1 MHINELP
8 DEILH
13 CILGHATRLESS
25 QSATWTFGL
34 SHATDDP
41 STRFERLKP
50 ARYVRGQFSPDA
62 LRWDNTSS
70 IRQVCQQWHDWAL
83 GYALKTLHFQRRP
96 GNQRWAELSTQR
108 QLYDTYELIDKP
120 SGFAV
125 TRDPYR
131 NLRSAAKLLSINRPA
146 SDKIRRLWF
155 SGFFT
160 PESESL
166 IFSVLGSCRNLTS
179 ISVPW
184 TMLRHGSSQD
194 LKHLLGIAYPDD
206 VPVRSLEL
214 QGVSLPH
221 SLTDDPRVATDH
233 HPLDDPTV
241 DFGHLKRL
249 KLIGNT
255 TFMPVNDDDLAAIAR
270 TATGLEEFHVTCLS
284 TVSIRG
290 VMDIVKASQAT
301 LEVLDH
307 SPRENNG
314 FLHPDPGMPRDSEH
328 VCDILVN
335 CPRLRDLSI
344 SVPTMCSHL
353 FDNDNVRW
361 VGECQVRAL
370 GICGEHNM
378 SGGRPGSKQETS
390 TMKLHN
396 VLDRARALMEI
407 QHSRK
412 KELDIEIFFADC
424 IFDPVDRLVHGDTRV
439 AEILSNGAWPG
450 QRTSS
455 IKGPYGSTGLYGK
468 EEGDWDVFT
477 ENEYFRAVDAGWM
490 TL

>member
-8 DEILH
+8 TEILEN
-13 CILGHATRLESS
+13 ILDHATRLESR

-70 IRQVCQQWHDWAL
+70 IRQVCQQWHEWAL
-83 GYALKTLHFQRRP
+83 RHALNTLHFQRRP
-96 GNQRWAELSTQR
+96 GSQRWAELSTRR

-125 TRDPYR
+125 TRDPFHH
-131 NLRSAAKLLSINRPA
+131 LRSTAEMLAMNPLA
-146 SDKIRRLWF
+146 SDKIQRLWF

-166 IFSVLGSCRNLTS
+166 IFNVLRSCRHLTS

-184 TMLRHGSSQD
+184 TMLRHGSSHE
-194 LKHLLGIAYPDD
+194 LKHLLGIAYPGD

-221 SLTDDPRVATDH
+221 SLTDDPRIAVDH
-233 HPLDDPTV
+233 HPLNDPTL
-241 DFGHLKRL
+241 DFGHLERL
-249 KLIGNT
+249 KLFGNT

-270 TATGLEEFHVTCLS
+270 TATGLKEFHVTCLS
-284 TVSIRG
+284 TVTIKG

-314 FLHPDPGMPRDSEH
+314 FLHPDPGTLGDQQH

-344 SVPTMCSHL
+344 SVPSMCSHL
-353 FDNDNVRW
+353 FNNDNVRW
-361 VGECQVRAL
+361 EGECQVRAL
-370 GICGEHNM
+370 GICGEPD
-378 SGGRPGSKQETS
+378 SSVTRPARVQQTS
-390 TMKLHN
+390 TEKLHK

-424 IFDPVDRLVHGDTRV
+424 IFDPADKLVHGDTRV
-439 AEILSNGAWPG
+439 AELMSNGAWPG
-450 QRTSS
+450 QKTNS

-477 ENEYFRAVDAGWM
+477 ESEYFRAVDAGWM